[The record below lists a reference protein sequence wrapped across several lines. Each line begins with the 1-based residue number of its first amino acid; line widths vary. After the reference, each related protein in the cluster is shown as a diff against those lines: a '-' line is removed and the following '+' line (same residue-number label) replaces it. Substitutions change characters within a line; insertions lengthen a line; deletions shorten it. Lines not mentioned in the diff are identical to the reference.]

1 MLHQRMRN
9 LSLVTENIRQM
20 QNKEHSVT
28 GEKYM
33 LGAEVVDGAAFKTSV
48 QEKIKAMKMSQDQG
62 S

>member
-1 MLHQRMRN
+1 
-9 LSLVTENIRQM
+9 M

-33 LGAEVVDGAAFKTSV
+33 LGAEVVDAAAFKTSV
-48 QEKIKAMKMSQDQG
+48 PEKIKAMKMSQDQG